1 MNLREKTKS
10 WREPNTRFANIGIFL
25 AAACL
30 ILLTSSI
37 ARAQDTTLNLD
48 PAQTRIEFTL
58 GATMHT
64 VHGTFK
70 LKSGQI
76 RFNPKTG
83 KASGAVIVDATTGDT
98 DNSSRDKKMH
108 REVLESLKFGEII
121 FTPDRVQGAIAST
134 GISQVDV
141 HGNFRLHGQDHPLTM
156 TFAVAPSAG
165 NQLQATTHFAIP
177 YVTWGLKN
185 PSTFILHVSD
195 TVDITIHATGHIAM
209 PSQAAEK

>member
-1 MNLREKTKS
+1 MNLRLAAKMPLGRRNS
-10 WREPNTRFANIGIFL
+10 RFANIGIFL
-25 AAACL
+25 AVACL
-30 ILLTSSI
+30 VATAPPI

-48 PAQTRIEFTL
+48 PAQTRVEFTL

-70 LKSGQI
+70 LKSGRI

-83 KASGAVIVDATTGDT
+83 KATGAIIVDATSGDT
-98 DNSSRDKKMH
+98 DDSSRDRKMH
-108 REVLESLKFGEII
+108 REVLESPKFGEIV
-121 FTPDRVQGAIAST
+121 FTPDAVQGAIASS

-141 HGNFRLHGQDHPLTM
+141 HGDFRLHGQDHPLTM
-156 TFAVAPSAG
+156 TFAVVPSAG

-177 YVTWGLKN
+177 YVAWGLKN

-195 TVDITIHATGHIAM
+195 TVDVTIHAIGLIA
-209 PSQAAEK
+209 SESAQQ